1 MDEYIKR
8 ETAIKAIYDS
18 DPFGVHKYFGWRA
31 MDIEEA
37 LRAIPAVDVEK
48 MSDGYHT
55 FADLYEQRLI
65 LSAALAKNNPHAWK
79 SKRHEDGSVPFGGG
93 WFIMGFDTDEGC
105 YTYHYELKDWD
116 SFRCKELDKG
126 KPWDGHTS
134 KDVRRLLS
142 IPAAVSVPQW
152 ISVKD
157 RLPEDGED
165 VLIWYEYFRYFP
177 YNRMYT
183 THDIAYQYNG
193 YWEDAGGSLGPKARV
208 FAWMPLPEPPKEDA
222 DNG

>member
-1 MDEYIKR
+1 MAEYIER
-8 ETAIKAIYDS
+8 ETFLKDIAERYCLPCKEAVRDHN
-18 DPFGVHKYFGWRA
+18 GCKCRA
-31 MDIEEA
+31 CWVDDMRGDVIDA
-37 LRAIPAVDVEK
+37 PAADVEK

-79 SKRHEDGSVPFGGG
+79 SKWHEDGSVPFGGG

-116 SFRCKELDKG
+116 LFQCKELDKG

-142 IPAAVSVPQW
+142 IPATDVATARHGMWSRFYKSGVEVYEGFVSSCCDMWNERRSHYCPNCGC
-152 ISVKD
+152 
-157 RLPEDGED
+157 LMDGGD
-165 VLIWYEYFRYFP
+165 
-177 YNRMYT
+177 
-183 THDIAYQYNG
+183 D
-193 YWEDAGGSLGPKARV
+193 
-208 FAWMPLPEPPKEDA
+208 
-222 DNG
+222 